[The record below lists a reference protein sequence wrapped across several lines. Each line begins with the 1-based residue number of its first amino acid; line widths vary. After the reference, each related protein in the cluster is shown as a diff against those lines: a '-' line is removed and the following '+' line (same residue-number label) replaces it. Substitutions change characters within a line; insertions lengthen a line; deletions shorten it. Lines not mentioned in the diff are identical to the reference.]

1 MKVKNGNNSKIS
13 EKLTFMNYPL
23 LYSLLRC
30 PYAIRARMALLMAAE
45 EFMVRSI
52 LLKNKP
58 RELLDISPKGTVPV
72 LVLPDGTVIDES
84 LDIMLWALKRND
96 PTDLLQKENPSALNE
111 MLELI
116 EKLDQEFRP
125 SLNLYKEAKRSN
137 ADNVDELRKNAEVF
151 IQKLEYILKEQN
163 YLRGERISLADLAIF
178 PFIRQ
183 FSNIEKKWFKISPYP
198 NLSLWLEKQ
207 VQSDLFIKT
216 MAKGPIWPD
225 EPEEVLI
232 S

>member
-96 PTDLLQKENPSALNE
+96 LNE